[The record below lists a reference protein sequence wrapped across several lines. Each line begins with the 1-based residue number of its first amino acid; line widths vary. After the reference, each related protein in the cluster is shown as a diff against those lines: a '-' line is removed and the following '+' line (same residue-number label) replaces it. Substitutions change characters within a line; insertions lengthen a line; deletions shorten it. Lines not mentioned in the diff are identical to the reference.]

1 MCPFQDP
8 ENGTVGIAERERE
21 RESQTERERERV
33 RERERSDGNLFE

>member
-21 RESQTERERERV
+21 RESDRERERKSK
-33 RERERSDGNLFE
+33 REREIRRKSL